1 MSSPG
6 HRPEDVHSERLQGPL
21 SGKQLKWVR
30 TPALGDAIP
39 RTGIAPSY
47 GLVDIRRHSRPKEGP
62 SSRQEHFVSSRVSGG
77 DRVVLIVEDTP
88 DQPGRHHN
96 LASPVT
102 WSNPDQQYLF
112 VEIVNP
118 LCGLDG
124 QKSAAGVISSGV
136 RAPSFSSF
144 PPGMC
149 DSESEV
155 HSVARASPQWEV
167 VTA

>member
-1 MSSPG
+1 M
-6 HRPEDVHSERLQGPL
+6 
-21 SGKQLKWVR
+21 
-30 TPALGDAIP
+30 
-39 RTGIAPSY
+39 
-47 GLVDIRRHSRPKEGP
+47 
-62 SSRQEHFVSSRVSGG
+62 SSRVSGG
-77 DRVVLIVEDTP
+77 DRVVLIVENTA

-102 WSNPDQQYLF
+102 WSNPDQQSLF

-124 QKSAAGVISSGV
+124 QKSAAGVILTLGFSYLL
-136 RAPSFSSF
+136 RRQSSF
-144 PPGMC
+144 VFFVPPGMC

>member
-21 SGKQLKWVR
+21 SGKQLEGVR
-30 TPALGDAIP
+30 TSVLGDAIP

-62 SSRQEHFVSSRVSGG
+62 SNRQEHFVSSRVSGG

-102 WSNPDQQYLF
+102 WSNPDQQSLF

-124 QKSAAGVISSGV
+124 QKSAAGVILTLGFSYLL
-136 RAPSFSSF
+136 RRQSSF
-144 PPGMC
+144 
-149 DSESEV
+149 V
-155 HSVARASPQWEV
+155 FFVSPRDV
-167 VTA
+167 RLRVRGPLGS